1 MFTHGLSRHLSKSFQ
16 NYVDFCDNSAGR
28 VANALVSKL
37 KYFKKCKS
45 SVNPKMREELQQDP
59 HFNYFAECQHEMELA
74 LPILEKVYN
83 KTLSL
88 YDYTLSPVHTQ
99 ALENASKFFENF
111 VNRILLD
118 NCGVS
123 DE

>member
-1 MFTHGLSRHLSKSFQ
+1 
-16 NYVDFCDNSAGR
+16 
-28 VANALVSKL
+28 
-37 KYFKKCKS
+37 
-45 SVNPKMREELQQDP
+45 MREELQQDP

-123 DE
+123 DGQFASIVTALLAVVPVPAHVVTAAAAAAAPMPFAATVGS